1 MSVYAWEKEYQSM
14 KIPENGKYM
23 LCLKNIATERKLPTL
38 KKPQNQ
44 NNKHKK
50 CESKG
55 KLMEMVTSPR
65 GHCWWVMLL

>member
-1 MSVYAWEKEYQSM
+1 MPQ
-14 KIPENGKYM
+14 
-23 LCLKNIATERKLPTL
+23 NIATERKLPTL

-50 CESKG
+50 CKSKG